1 MNTLSTASLDE
12 ARKRHRKVANPFQI
26 LCLSGG
32 GFRGLFS
39 ICVLEELEQR
49 AGVPLR
55 DCFDLVAGTSI
66 GGIVACGL
74 VAGVAASDIRQRFE
88 EAGGGIFTGKG
99 AGIFSAKHPVL
110 RLRAIVEEV
119 LGEQSGVTLRTLN
132 RPLIVPAVDASNG
145 RPVVFRSGESAGSD
159 RDVALLDVALAT
171 SAAPTY
177 FPDHPIGNRAHID
190 GGVIAN
196 APDLLAI
203 GDALSRF
210 GERIENVRMLSIGT
224 AGHHDAELFRGSRRT
239 GKLGW
244 VLPRKLGGRDLF
256 GLTIGAQE
264 ILAVTTAVS
273 LLGQRHIRIDSV
285 PDAAQAPRIGLDVTG
300 KDAVTILS
308 TLARNAIEEADRT
321 RGGDLAAILRH
332 RSSQLK
338 A

>member
-1 MNTLSTASLDE
+1 MSPLSTISLDE
-12 ARKRHRKVANPFQI
+12 ARKRRRKVVPPFQI

-39 ICVLEELEQR
+39 IRVIEEMEQR

-74 VAGVAASDIRQRFE
+74 VAGVAASDIRKRFE

-99 AGIFSAKHPVL
+99 AGFFSAKHPVS
-110 RLRAIVEEV
+110 RLRAIIEEV
-119 LGEQSGVTLRTLN
+119 LGERSGTTLGVLN
-132 RPLIVPAVDASNG
+132 RPLVVPAVDASNG
-145 RPVVFRSGESAGSD
+145 GPVIFRSGGSAGSNH
-159 RDVALLDVALAT
+159 DVGLLDVALAT

-177 FPDHPIGNRAHID
+177 FPDHPIGNRVHID

-210 GERIENVRMLSIGT
+210 GERIENIRMLSIGT

-264 ILAVTTAVS
+264 ILAVTTAVA
-273 LLGQRHIRIDSV
+273 LLGQRHIRIDAV
-285 PDAAQAPRIGLDVTG
+285 PDPAQAPRIGLDVTG
-300 KDAVTILS
+300 KDAVSILI
-308 TLARNAIEEADRT
+308 TLARNAVEEIDRT

-332 RSSQLK
+332 RSSPLK